1 MTKAVGA
8 MERRPLVV
16 GVDGSEPGLLA
27 VDWAADEA
35 VRHGL
40 ALRIV
45 HASLWE
51 RYEADAFQDALGGD
65 PEPVTEHD
73 LAEAILAQAAER
85 ARRRASML
93 EISTD
98 LVPQDAASALLREA
112 AGATAV
118 VTGSRGRGPIRELLL
133 GSVGLSLAA
142 RATCPVVVVRGSLRN
157 QDVANG
163 RVVLGVGGPAT
174 GPAAA
179 RFALREAA
187 VRHSVLEVVRVW
199 HRPAHRAAG
208 HPLLRGEP
216 AHHLEEEASALV
228 DETLRAVGDL
238 PDGLSRPDVRRL
250 VTDGS
255 TRQVLLARS
264 AAADL
269 LVVGAHRR
277 HGHLGP
283 QLGVVGHTLL
293 HHADCPVAVVPH
305 QDQK

>member
-1 MTKAVGA
+1 

-40 ALRIV
+40 PLRIV

-51 RYEADAFQDALGGD
+51 RYEADALQETPGGD
-65 PEPVTEHD
+65 PDVVTEHD
-73 LAEAILAQAAER
+73 LAEGILAQASDR

-133 GSVGLSLAA
+133 GSVSLSLTA
-142 RATCPVVVVRGSLRN
+142 RAPCPVVVVRGSLKNR
-157 QDVANG
+157 DVANG

-179 RFALREAA
+179 RFAFREAS

-199 HRPAHRAAG
+199 HRPGHRAAG

-216 AHHLEEEASALV
+216 AHHLEEEASVLV
-228 DETLRAVGDL
+228 DDALRAVGDL
-238 PDGLSRPDVRRL
+238 PEGFSRPDVRRQ
-250 VTDGS
+250 VIEGS

-269 LVVGAHRR
+269 LVVGARRR

-283 QLGVVGHTLL
+283 QLGVVGHTVL
-293 HHADCPVAVVPH
+293 HHADCPVAIVPH
-305 QDQK
+305 QE